1 MALTQVFFFLPFHAH
16 RSCEHILHESGNCSC
31 AQQYADAD
39 TLSSGDEDAGSISD
53 EEAGYEK
60 FDGDKDVEGGSLG
73 DDKKGNT
80 SKAYLVAKEIRDS
93 ERVFVDVL
101 KLLNKVSWKKT

>member
-1 MALTQVFFFLPFHAH
+1 M
-16 RSCEHILHESGNCSC
+16 HESGNCRC

-39 TLSSGDEDAGSISD
+39 NLSSGDEDGGSISD
-53 EEAGYEK
+53 EEASYEK
-60 FDGDKDVEGGSLG
+60 FVGDKDEEEESLVDG
-73 DDKKGNT
+73 KKGNT

-101 KLLNKVSWKKT
+101 KLLNKVSWKRTNYLKVLMLITFSSPGCNRK